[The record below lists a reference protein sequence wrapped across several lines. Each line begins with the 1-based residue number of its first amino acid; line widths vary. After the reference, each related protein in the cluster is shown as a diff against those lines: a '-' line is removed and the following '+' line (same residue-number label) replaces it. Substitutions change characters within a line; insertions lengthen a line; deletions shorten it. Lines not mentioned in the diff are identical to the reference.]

1 MLHPAS
7 AVLSC
12 GVSRVGMTVRMTGPQ
27 AWKAATV
34 RTTWPYSDSRVL
46 DGRPGIVVV
55 NYNTRRLVAQL
66 IYSLY
71 RTLRPPTFRLVVV
84 DNGSTDESA
93 ELLSAIAAAGL
104 CDLIANPTNRYHGPG
119 LNQGVS
125 YLAEATQREGALPIS
140 YVWLLDSDCVVM
152 RPDALSAPSAVM
164 SATGAALVG
173 QRGYD
178 TSDEEELL
186 GLHSLLIDPAQVWQ
200 PTIQPFQDHGLP
212 SEALQRSCAEAGLLA
227 VDFPYTR
234 GGYIIHI
241 GRGSLRVIVET
252 EDRANSHY
260 EWATTHHEPHFA
272 LEAAAPAAYAAFQA
286 TFARDVP
293 TLDAA
298 TLIQACRRAS
308 GEGHPDSRQ
317 PGEQRVK
324 GV

>member
-1 MLHPAS
+1 ME
-7 AVLSC
+7 
-12 GVSRVGMTVRMTGPQ
+12 
-27 AWKAATV
+27 AATV
-34 RTTWPYSDSRVL
+34 RTTWPCGDSKGL

-55 NYNTRRLVAQL
+55 NYNTRRLIAQL

-71 RTLRPPTFRLVVV
+71 RTLQPSTFRLVVV
-84 DNGSTDESA
+84 DNGSTDGSA
-93 ELLSAIAAAGL
+93 ALLSAIAAAGL

-125 YLAEATQREGALPIS
+125 YLAEATQRDAAVPIS
-140 YVWLLDSDCVVM
+140 HVWLLDSDCVVM
-152 RPDALSAPSAVM
+152 RPDALSAPCGVM
-164 SATGAALVG
+164 RATGAALVG

-178 TSDEEELL
+178 TADAEELL

-241 GRGSLRVIVET
+241 GRGSLRAIVERG
-252 EDRANSHY
+252 DRANSHY

-272 LEAAAPAAYAAFQA
+272 LEADAPATYTRFQA
-286 TFARDVP
+286 AFARDVP
-293 TLDAA
+293 TLDTA
-298 TLIQACRRAS
+298 TLIRACRRS
-308 GEGHPDSRQ
+308 GG
-317 PGEQRVK
+317 QRLT
-324 GV
+324 GA